1 MNVVRHRSK
10 GFATLTLVLFLFITC
25 AGFAGLK
32 LAIEKI
38 PRKKIPG
45 ASVIYI
51 PSGKFLKYATL
62 GYSSIVADLV
72 YLWAI
77 QYYSTYTIVDRFQY
91 LTHIFSI
98 IAELDPRYTDPYEI
112 GAIIAA
118 HEARDLTLAYQILD
132 LGLAKNPDQWFFP
145 FQAGHYAQLAKDFE
159 TARKYYKKTMKIP
172 GAPDFV
178 KRLYA
183 AASYRIMDLKTAWET
198 WLEVYNTAA
207 DKRTKKIA
215 SNHLY
220 RVRTTMDIV
229 LIKEAIEKFGERYGR
244 LPAAL
249 AELVERQIIASLPQ
263 DMDGKDYVYDPKT
276 GAVEAPTIWWKRSS

>member
-1 MNVVRHRSK
+1 M
-10 GFATLTLVLFLFITC
+10 
-25 AGFAGLK
+25 
-32 LAIEKI
+32 

-51 PSGKFLKYATL
+51 PSGKYLKYATL
-62 GYSSIVADLV
+62 GYSSIVADV
-72 YLWAI
+72 IYIWAI

-91 LTHIFSI
+91 LMHIFSI
-98 IAELDPRYTDPYEI
+98 IAELDPQYTDPYEI
-112 GAIIAA
+112 GALIAA
-118 HEARDLTLAYQILD
+118 HEAKDLALAYQILD

-145 FQAGHYAQLAKDFE
+145 FQAGHYAQLAKDFD
-159 TARKYYKKTMKIP
+159 TARKYYEKTMKIP

-183 AASYRIMDLKTAWET
+183 AASYKIMDLKTAWET
-198 WLEVYNTAA
+198 WLEVYNMAQ
-207 DKRTKKIA
+207 DRRTKKIA

-220 RVRTTMDIV
+220 RVKATADIG
-229 LIKEAIEKFGERYGR
+229 LIKEAMEKFRERYNR
-244 LPAAL
+244 PPAAL
-249 AELVERQIIASLPQ
+249 AELVDKRIMATLPN

>member
-1 MNVVRHRSK
+1 MNVLRRRK
-10 GFATLTLVLFLFITC
+10 RGFATLTLVLFLFITC
-25 AGFAGLK
+25 AAFAGLK

-91 LTHIFSI
+91 LMHIFSI
-98 IAELDPRYTDPYEI
+98 IAELDPTYTDPYEI
-112 GAIIAA
+112 GALIAA
-118 HEARDLTLAYQILD
+118 HEAKDLNLAYQILD

-145 FQAGHYAQLAKDFE
+145 FQAGHFAQLAKDFE
-159 TARKYYKKTMKIP
+159 TARKYYEKTMKIP
-172 GAPDFV
+172 GSPDFV

-183 AASYRIMDLKTAWET
+183 AASYKIMDLKTAWEI

-220 RVRTTMDIV
+220 RVKAATDIG
-229 LIKEAIEKFGERYGR
+229 LIKEATEKFREKYGR

-249 AELVERQIIASLPQ
+249 AELAERRIIASLPQ

>member
-1 MNVVRHRSK
+1 MNIVRRRNR
-10 GFATLTLVLFLFITC
+10 GFATLTLVLFLFLSC

-51 PSGKFLKYATL
+51 PSGKYLKYATL
-62 GYSSIVADLV
+62 GYSSIVADLI
-72 YLWAI
+72 YIWAI
-77 QYYSTYTIVDRFQY
+77 QYYSTYTIVDRFQN
-91 LTHIFSI
+91 LMHIFSV

-112 GAIIAA
+112 GALIAA
-118 HEARDLTLAYQILD
+118 HEAKDLALAYQILD
-132 LGLAKNPDQWFFP
+132 LGLAKNPDQWLFP

-159 TARKYYKKTMKIP
+159 TARKYFEKTMKIP

-183 AASYRIMDLKTAWET
+183 AASYKIMDYKTAWET
-198 WLEVYNTAA
+198 WLEVYNTAPDA
-207 DKRTKKIA
+207 RTKKIA

-220 RVRTTMDIV
+220 RVKATTDIG
-229 LIKEAIEKFGERYGR
+229 LIKEAIEKFRGR
-244 LPAAL
+244 FNRPPGAL
-249 AELVERQIIASLPQ
+249 AELVERRLMASLPQ

-276 GAVEAPTIWWKRSS
+276 GAVEASTIWWKRSS